1 MHVEFAVAFAL
12 LPDFALILLGA
23 GLRRLLHLGD
33 HFWSGLEKL
42 VYYVLFPA
50 LLFSGLIK
58 TRIDW
63 SAAAP
68 MLGVTAGAMGTGMVL
83 GLVARL
89 FPITPVS
96 FASQYQCAFRF
107 NSYIGL
113 AVAGS
118 MYGVSGIAAMAI
130 VIGSMVPFANLAAV
144 WMLARHQETGVWREL
159 AKNPLILATLAG
171 ISANLAG
178 FEPPAVLLQLLGRL
192 AEAAIALGLLAVG
205 AGLRMVGTG
214 APRAASLRGSTTP
227 LRGWVTTSHA
237 AAGYILLVK
246 LVAMP
251 AMALLLIR
259 GFGLGGLHAEIAL
272 IFCALPTSSAAY
284 ILVRRMGGDG
294 ARVAWLIS
302 ASTLVGMLS
311 LPLWLA
317 SFSSL
322 RLAT

>member
-1 MHVEFAVAFAL
+1 MHVESAVALAL

-23 GLRRLLHLGD
+23 ILRRVLHLGD
-33 HFWSGLEKL
+33 HFWNGLEKL

-50 LLFSGLIK
+50 LLFSGLVK

-68 MLGVTAGAMGTGMVL
+68 MIGVAAGAMGSGMLL

-89 FPITPVS
+89 LPISPIS

-113 AVAGS
+113 AVAGTL
-118 MYGVSGIAAMAI
+118 YGVSGIAAMGI
-130 VIGSMVPFANLAAV
+130 VVGLMVPPANMAAV
-144 WMLARHQETGVWREL
+144 WMLARHGEAGVWREL
-159 AKNPLILATLAG
+159 ARNPLILATLAG
-171 ISANLAG
+171 VATNLAG
-178 FEPPAVLLQLLGRL
+178 FEPPSVLLHFLGRL

-205 AGLRMVGTG
+205 AGLRVVGVG
-214 APRAASLRGSTTP
+214 ALCVSECSARPGLPFGGRRLFRGQATAM
-227 LRGWVTTSHA
+227 HA
-237 AAGYILLVK
+237 AAGYLLAVK

-259 GFGLGGLHAEIAL
+259 CFGLAGIHADIAL
-272 IFCALPTSSAAY
+272 VFAGLPTASSSY
-284 ILVRRMGGDG
+284 ILAQRMGGDG

-302 ASTLVGMLS
+302 AGTLLGMLS

-317 SFSSL
+317 L
-322 RLAT
+322 R